1 MKRRRQN
8 VLEFTVLGLLA
19 EQPMHGYELRKRLNL
34 VLGSFRAI
42 SYGSLYPCLKDL
54 EARGLIA
61 PVGTPAFPQLTTSK
75 RARISY
81 ALTTEGHAYFAEQLE
96 DIGPDALEDEGFA
109 AHFAFFAAA
118 RSEIRVRI
126 LDGRR
131 ARLLERITELQRAQ
145 EQADARGDV
154 YVTALQ
160 HHNVKSLESEVD
172 WLSSL
177 IEKERTKGK

>member
-1 MKRRRQN
+1 MSRRRQN
-8 VLEFTVLGLLA
+8 VLEFTVLGLLT

-42 SYGSLYPCLKDL
+42 SYGSLYPCLRDL
-54 EARGLIA
+54 ETRGLIA
-61 PVGTPAFPQLTTSK
+61 PVGAPAFSTPTTSK

-81 ALTTEGHAYFAEQLE
+81 ALTTAGQSHFEAQLE
-96 DIGPDALEDEGFA
+96 DVGPDALEDEGFA
-109 AHFAFFAAA
+109 AHFAFFSEV

-131 ARLLERITELQRAQ
+131 ARLLDRIEELKGAQ
-145 EQADARGDV
+145 ARADARGDV

-177 IEKERTKGK
+177 IEKERTRGK

>member
-1 MKRRRQN
+1 MNKRRQN
-8 VLEFTVLGLLA
+8 VLEFTVLGLL
-19 EQPMHGYELRKRLNL
+19 EQQPMHGYELRKRLNL

-54 EARGLIA
+54 ESRGLIA
-61 PVGTPAFPQLTTSK
+61 PVGAPAFAAPTTSK

-81 ALTTEGHAYFAEQLE
+81 ALTQAGNEHFQVLLE

-109 AHFAFFAAA
+109 AHFAFFSAA

-131 ARLLERITELQRAQ
+131 ARLIDRIEELQRAQ
-145 EQADARGDV
+145 DQADARGDV

-160 HHNVKSLESEVD
+160 HHNVKSLQSEVD

-177 IEKERTKGK
+177 IEKERARGK